1 MTTAVCPGS
10 FDPVTYGHL
19 DVIGRTAALVDH
31 LVVAVGR
38 NSSKRALFSPA
49 ERVALLVETCAVWDN
64 VSVEEFDGLLVDFCT
79 ARGITVIA
87 KGLRGAGDTDYE
99 VQMAQ
104 LNRRLAGVDT
114 VFVPTAAELSFVSS
128 TRVRELAAY
137 GADLSSLVPPAV
149 ADRTRAKLGGQTS

>member
-19 DVIGRTAALVDH
+19 DVIGRTAALVDE

-38 NSSKRALFSPA
+38 NASKRSLFTAA
-49 ERVALLVETCAVWDN
+49 ERVEMLVEACAAWSN
-64 VSVEEFDGLLVDFCT
+64 VSVEVLDGMLVDFCT
-79 ARGITVIA
+79 ARSITLIS
-87 KGLRGAGDTDYE
+87 KGLRSAADTDYE

-104 LNRRLAGVDT
+104 LNRRISGVDT
-114 VFVPTAAELSFVSS
+114 VFVPTAPELSYVSS

-137 GADLSSLVPPAV
+137 GADLSALVPPAV
-149 ADRTRAKLGGQTS
+149 AERTRSKVAAGR

>member
-19 DVIGRTAALVDH
+19 DVISRTAALVDH

-38 NSSKRALFSPA
+38 NAGKQALFSADERA
-49 ERVALLVETCAVWDN
+49 EMLRETCAGWAN
-64 VSVEEFDGLLVDFCT
+64 VAVEQLDGLLVDFCT
-79 ARGITVIA
+79 ARGITVVA
-87 KGLRGAGDTDYE
+87 KGLRGAADTDYE

-104 LNRRLAGVDT
+104 LNRRLARVDT
-114 VFVPTAAELSFVSS
+114 VLVPTAPELAFVSS

-137 GADLSSLVPPAV
+137 GGDLSSLVPPAV
-149 ADRTRAKLGGQTS
+149 AERTHARVRAGR

>member
-19 DVIGRTAALVDH
+19 DVIGRTAALVDQ

-38 NSSKRALFSPA
+38 NSSKRSLFTAA
-49 ERVALLVETCAVWDN
+49 ERVEMLVEACAAWAN

-79 ARGITVIA
+79 ARGITVIS
-87 KGLRGAGDTDYE
+87 KGLRGASDTDYE

-104 LNRRLAGVDT
+104 LNRRLSGVDT
-114 VFVPTAAELSFVSS
+114 VFVPTAPELSFVSS

-137 GADLSSLVPPAV
+137 GGDLSDLVPPAV
-149 ADRTRAKLGGQTS
+149 AARTRAKAEAAR